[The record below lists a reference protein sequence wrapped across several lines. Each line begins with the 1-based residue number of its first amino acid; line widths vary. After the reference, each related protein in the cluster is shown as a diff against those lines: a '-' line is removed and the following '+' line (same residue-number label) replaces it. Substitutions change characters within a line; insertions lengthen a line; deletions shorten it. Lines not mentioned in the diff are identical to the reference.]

1 MKLTCKQSYAKRF
14 PLQSEE
20 HKPSLL
26 PAPAEA
32 AGEAVLLPAAREA
45 GRETAQGSRRR
56 RLCFS
61 SCALGGSTAKESAQ
75 PSPLLPHPLIH
86 KRKRWVCQ
94 KQTLNTETAT
104 LTEPCSYP
112 YPPSQ
117 TRTRGQLHRD
127 RSSWC
132 KAQTLLLTAY
142 LNTLRCCLT
151 QAY

>member
-1 MKLTCKQSYAKRF
+1 MQRGFPCGVKSTKLPFSQ
-14 PLQSEE
+14 
-20 HKPSLL
+20 LL
-26 PAPAEA
+26 LRL
-32 AGEAVLLPAAREA
+32 VVRLSSSQLSEA
-45 GRETAQGSRRR
+45 GRETAQGRRRR

-75 PSPLLPHPLIH
+75 PSPLLSHPLIH

-94 KQTLNTETAT
+94 EQTLNTETAT
-104 LTEPCSYP
+104 HTEPCSYP

-117 TRTRGQLHRD
+117 NTSRHRTSRQLHHD
-127 RSSWC
+127 HSSWC
-132 KAQTLLLTAY
+132 KAQILLLTAY